1 MAYRHRHSIILDQ
14 VPSLMVKNIITILLF
29 SAMSLPAA
37 SQRALSL
44 DSCRAMAL
52 RNNKQINIARL
63 KQDVA
68 LNTRKAARTKYLPH
82 VDVMGGYEFMS
93 KEISILNDGQKNVLD
108 NLGNITAE
116 QIGGTMSSAISDMM
130 NQGIITQQTAEALGR
145 IAGKTGESLS
155 QIGNGVGQSI
165 RDAFR
170 TDTRNIFTASVM
182 LSQPIYMGGR
192 IVAANKIAD
201 ISEMIAADDVK
212 NKMQNTVY
220 DIDNA
225 YWTVVSLRHKE
236 KLAVSYLELVEKLS
250 EDVRKMIREGV
261 ATRADGLKVDVKVN
275 EAEMQLT
282 QVENGVSLAK
292 MLLCQLCG
300 MPISK
305 DITLED
311 EEKDCITGQEDM
323 PIANAEEA
331 KENRLELKMLKN
343 AIEINRQKTNITR
356 AEYLPQVALTAGYLV
371 TNPNLYNGFEKKF
384 SGVWNVGVI
393 VKMPVWNWFEGSYK
407 IRASK
412 TATSMT
418 MMELEEASEKV
429 ELQVNQGAFRVSEAD
444 KRLRMAEKNTEN
456 AEENLRCAN
465 LGFKEGVMDVTDVMT
480 AQTAWL
486 QAKSQKIDAEIDVK
500 LTRTDMKKILGE
512 TLY

>member
-1 MAYRHRHSIILDQ
+1 M
-14 VPSLMVKNIITILLF
+14 KNVITILLLSGAF
-29 SAMSLPAA
+29 LSATAQST
-37 SQRALSL
+37 LSL

-63 KQDVA
+63 KQDIA

-93 KEISILNDGQKNVLD
+93 REISILNDGQKNILG
-108 NLGNITAE
+108 NLGTATAE
-116 QIGGTMSSAISDMM
+116 KIGSTMSSVISDMTA
-130 NQGIITQQTAEALGR
+130 QGIITQQTAEALSQ
-145 IAGKTGESLS
+145 IAGKTGANIQQL
-155 QIGNGVGQSI
+155 GNNAGQAI

-192 IVAANKIAD
+192 IIAANKITD
-201 ISEMIAADDVK
+201 INEQIAAD
-212 NKMQNTVY
+212 NLYNNMQNTIY

-225 YWTVVSLRHKE
+225 YWTVISLKHKE
-236 KLAVSYLELVEKLS
+236 MLAVSYLKLVKKLS
-250 EDVRKMIREGV
+250 EDVQKMIREGV

-282 QVENGVSLAK
+282 QVEDGVSLAK

-300 MPISK
+300 LPVNKS
-305 DITLED
+305 ITLED
-311 EEKDCITGQEDM
+311 EDQECMTYHDEVM
-323 PIANAEEA
+323 AVDSETA
-331 KENRLELKMLKN
+331 KENRPELKILKN
-343 AIEINRQKTNITR
+343 IIEINKQKTNITR
-356 AEYLPQVALTAGYLV
+356 ADFLPQVALTAGYLI
-371 TNPNLYNGFEKKF
+371 TNPSLYNGFEKKF

-393 VKMPVWNWFEGSYK
+393 VKMPVWSWFENNYK

-412 TATSMT
+412 TATSIAML
-418 MMELEEASEKV
+418 EFEEACEKV
-429 ELQVNQGAFRVSEAD
+429 ELQVNQGSFKVSEAE
-444 KRLRMAEKNTEN
+444 KKLVMAKKSTEH

-465 LGFKEGVMDVTDVMT
+465 LGFREGVMDVTDVMT

-486 QAKSQKIDAEIDVK
+486 KAESLKIDAEIDLK
-500 LTRTDMKKILGE
+500 LTQINLKKILGE

>member
-1 MAYRHRHSIILDQ
+1 M
-14 VPSLMVKNIITILLF
+14 KNVITILLLSGAF
-29 SAMSLPAA
+29 LSATAQST
-37 SQRALSL
+37 LSL

-63 KQDVA
+63 KQDIA

-93 KEISILNDGQKNVLD
+93 REISILNDGQKNILG
-108 NLGNITAE
+108 NLGTATAE
-116 QIGGTMSSAISDMM
+116 KIGNTMSSAISDMTA
-130 NQGIITQQTAEALGR
+130 QGIITPQTAEALGQ
-145 IAGKTGESLS
+145 IAGKAGANIQQL
-155 QIGNGVGQSI
+155 GNSAGQAI

-192 IVAANKIAD
+192 IIAANKITD
-201 ISEMIAADDVK
+201 INEQIAAD
-212 NKMQNTVY
+212 NLYNNMQNTIY

-225 YWTVVSLRHKE
+225 YWTVISLKHKE
-236 KLAVSYLELVEKLS
+236 MLAVSYLKLVKKLS
-250 EDVRKMIREGV
+250 EDVQKMIREGV

-282 QVENGVSLAK
+282 QIEDGVSLAK

-300 MPISK
+300 LPVNK
-305 DITLED
+305 TITLED
-311 EEKDCITGQEDM
+311 ENQECMTYHDEVM
-323 PIANAEEA
+323 VVDSETA
-331 KENRLELKMLKN
+331 KENRPELKILKN
-343 AIEINRQKTNITR
+343 IIEINKQKTNITR
-356 AEYLPQVALTAGYLV
+356 ADFLPQVALTAGYLI
-371 TNPNLYNGFEKKF
+371 TNPSLYNGFEKKF

-393 VKMPVWNWFEGSYK
+393 VKMPVWSWFENNYK

-412 TATSMT
+412 TATSIAML
-418 MMELEEASEKV
+418 EFEEACEKV
-429 ELQVNQGAFRVSEAD
+429 ELQVNQGSFKVSEAE
-444 KRLRMAEKNTEN
+444 KKLVMAKKNAEH

-465 LGFKEGVMDVTDVMT
+465 LGFREGVMDVTDVMT

-486 QAKSQKIDAEIDVK
+486 KAKSQKIDAEIDVK
-500 LTRTDMKKILGE
+500 LTQINLKKTLGE